1 MLHREIEPDNCGAC
15 ARATCE
21 ADYPLRS
28 TFRIVVASR
37 RFWMISSV
45 AFFISAIPRNSGISD
60 EFYYK
65 IKRYTKFRYI
75 YDFDWIIII
84 ARNKLTRERM
94 VLLKYLKLFDQIQ
107 I

>member
-1 MLHREIEPDNCGAC
+1 MLRREIEPGNYGAC
-15 ARATCE
+15 ARATRE
-21 ADYPLRS
+21 ADYPFRS

-37 RFWMISSV
+37 RFRMISSV

-65 IKRYTKFRYI
+65 IKWYTKFRYI

-84 ARNKLTRERM
+84 AQKKLPHWH
-94 VLLKYLKLFDQIQ
+94 
-107 I
+107 